1 MLQDEKCFLLA
12 QGRQLDQSSQVFCK
26 NFIFL
31 GGAQYSPLYL
41 VMVEKRDMFLR
52 GAFLPP
58 LEDLLNSNARW
69 MITGL
74 LCLIEIQK
82 LSSYPILE
90 YGLDSDPYESLP
102 ILLVEIIP
110 GVLVT
115 HIIYGEVVWVVDG

>member
-1 MLQDEKCFLLA
+1 
-12 QGRQLDQSSQVFCK
+12 
-26 NFIFL
+26 
-31 GGAQYSPLYL
+31 
-41 VMVEKRDMFLR
+41 
-52 GAFLPP
+52 
-58 LEDLLNSNARW
+58 

-115 HIIYGEVVWVVDG
+115 HIIYGEVVWVVDGWKSCGVILDESVVGVLHALSAIVFDKDSIKLHIFSIEECHQ